1 MDKSRLVGL
10 VTTSVGIVNTGITL
24 SIKKSRMYIY
34 MHNSNAEFQ
43 INKVYLVVNMF
54 VMNNTQLQ

>member
-34 MHNSNAEFQ
+34 MHNSNAEFHD
-43 INKVYLVVNMF
+43 KVYLVVNMF